1 MQYPPQQQPPTHSPS
16 EVYAPQYPSAMPGQE
31 IVIYFNRTQAIVRTI
46 ISGIG
51 LVLGIIILL
60 GAIAFIYILGAT
72 FHTDYIVPVIIYL
85 AFILPAIAFNGWTTW
100 RMAQFFLKPT
110 PLLIINRQGITV
122 GKIPMFS
129 GFFIPWYEIEAIH
142 AYTFMNKYLCIR
154 PKDTRQFL
162 KRFNALERFNRRSNA
177 IFGIPPLVVPQ
188 IFMERSVEE
197 TLQQL
202 QFFYAHELNT
212 HHIRLYP

>member
-1 MQYPPQQQPPTHSPS
+1 MQYPPQQQPPIHSPL
-16 EVYAPQYPSAMPGQE
+16 EVYAPPYPSAMPDQE

-46 ISGIG
+46 ISGIA
-51 LVLGIIILL
+51 LVLGIIIFL

-72 FHTDYIVPVIIYL
+72 FHIDVIVPMIIYL
-85 AFILPAIAFNGWTTW
+85 AFMLLAIAFSGWTTW
-100 RMAQFFLKPT
+100 RMAQLSLKPT

-122 GKIPMFS
+122 GKISIPMFS
-129 GFFIPWYEIEAIH
+129 GFFIPWYEIEAVH
-142 AYTFMNKYLCIR
+142 AYTFLNKYLCIR

-202 QFFYAHELNT
+202 QFFYAHGLNT
-212 HHIRLYP
+212 HRI